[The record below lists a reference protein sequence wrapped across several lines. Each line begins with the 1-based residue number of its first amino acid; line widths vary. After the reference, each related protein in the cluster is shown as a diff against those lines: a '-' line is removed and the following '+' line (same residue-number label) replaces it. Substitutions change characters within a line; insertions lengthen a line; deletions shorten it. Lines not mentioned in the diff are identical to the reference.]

1 MYRKKEFVF
10 SWTTFATNYRAYILC
25 INYYP
30 QQWYIS
36 YSIYA
41 SKYIYMPFYK
51 VVSFY
56 PLCQLVSDTIHIK
69 IIQEL
74 QTLRFWKWN
83 ENKSRFD
90 RISTDNA
97 LHIYLI
103 ILWRRNFCSILI
115 FWILSRLE
123 YGDFRSF
130 LLFWI
135 HSRLQY
141 GNLSS
146 CVVNSVQYIT
156 YWASIRFYYTDM
168 TWIRS

>member
-1 MYRKKEFVF
+1 MCRTFHIAYIEKECVF
-10 SWTTFATNYRAYILC
+10 SWPMLTTNYIAYILC

-30 QQWYIS
+30 QQRNICDSICIS
-36 YSIYA
+36 NTF
-41 SKYIYMPFYK
+41 MPFYK

-56 PLCQLVSDTIHIK
+56 SLCQLVRDTIHIK

-90 RISTDNA
+90 RVSTDNR

-103 ILWRRNFCSILI
+103 ILWRRNFCSVLI
-115 FWILSRLE
+115 FWILSWLK
-123 YGDFRSF
+123 
-130 LLFWI
+130 
-135 HSRLQY
+135 Y

-146 CVVNSVQYIT
+146 CVVNTVFLLNSVQCIT
-156 YWASIRFYYTDM
+156 YWASICFYHTDV
-168 TWIRS
+168 TWTHS